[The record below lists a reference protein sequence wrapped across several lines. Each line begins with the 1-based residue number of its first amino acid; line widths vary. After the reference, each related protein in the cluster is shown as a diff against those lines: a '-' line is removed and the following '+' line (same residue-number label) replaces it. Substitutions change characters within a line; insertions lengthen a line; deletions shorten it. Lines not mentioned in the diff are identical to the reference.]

1 MCDILYTYVL
11 QANGL
16 YLLYLFR
23 LEMSVAAY
31 LDAACVVWR
40 EPREGLLVHLA
51 RADVLQVAD
60 ADALAAATASQGDAY
75 EVAPVGHEV
84 HRERVAAL
92 LGEERRVYAADAGGV
107 VYERIDAKRRV
118 AADVFGG

>member
-1 MCDILYTYVL
+1 MLAAEV
-11 QANGL
+11 A
-16 YLLYLFR
+16 
-23 LEMSVAAY
+23 VAADGY
-31 LDAACVVWR
+31 GVLVGGR
-40 EPREGLLVHLA
+40 EAREGLLVHFA

-84 HRERVAAL
+84 HRERVSAL

-118 AADVFGG
+118 AADVFGGKGVVVLRWCGVVVLRW